1 MQTEIAELR
10 QDIQELMQALNLQPN
25 PFELFDQRLARI
37 ETVLLRIEQQK
48 TDPPQTDNYIG
59 VDEAAAFV
67 RLKKSTIYK
76 LVSTR
81 KIPFKKTSKILL
93 FLPSELRTWINSSR
107 KASK

>member
-1 MQTEIAELR
+1 MT
-10 QDIQELMQALNLQPN
+10 N
-25 PFELFDQRLARI
+25 PFELFDQRLTRI
-37 ETVLLRIEQQK
+37 EGVLLRIEQQK

-81 KIPFKKTSKILL
+81 KIPFNKTDKGKRLY
-93 FLPSELRTWINSSR
+93 FRPSELRAWIESGRNLTLDEL
-107 KASK
+107 KQVV

>member
-1 MQTEIAELR
+1 MT
-10 QDIQELMQALNLQPN
+10 N

-81 KIPFKKTSKILL
+81 KIPFNKTGKRLY
-93 FLPSELRTWINSSR
+93 FRPSELRAWIESGRNLTLDEL
-107 KASK
+107 KQVV